1 MNEDDEISNASTPYD
16 TGYGR
21 PPERTRFK
29 PGQSG
34 NPRGRPRRRHR
45 LAPYEGVLGQRLT
58 IRDGGTE
65 KKVTAAEAFLLQ
77 ITQRGLAGD
86 NAAARATIR
95 AIEEVR
101 AHGPA
106 TAAKTVSFCWRAVTP
121 GSVNSALKALRL
133 AELID
138 GYSEE
143 NTRIMLSPWIVEAAL
158 ERMTGTTLTAEQQNM
173 IKIVTLPAGKNK
185 SKR

>member
-1 MNEDDEISNASTPYD
+1 MNEDDEISDTSTPYD

-45 LAPYEGVLGQRLT
+45 LAPYEGVLGQRVT
-58 IRDGGTE
+58 IRDAGTE

-77 ITQRGLAGD
+77 ITQRGLEGD
-86 NAAARATIR
+86 NAAARVTIR

-106 TAAKTVSFCWRAVTP
+106 TAAKTVSFCWRTDSP
-121 GSVNSALKALRL
+121 GNVNGALEALRL

-143 NTRIMLSPWIVEAAL
+143 NARIMLSPWIVEAAL
-158 ERMTGTTLTAEQQNM
+158 QRMTGTTLTPEQQNM

-185 SKR
+185 SKK